1 MSTWDADV
9 AVVGL
14 GAWGSCALWQLA
26 GRGVDVLGVEQFE
39 PGHSLGSSHGG
50 SRMFRVTCLE
60 HPGLVPLA
68 RRSLELWH
76 ELAGAS
82 GTTLFENLG
91 GLLIGPEDGRIVGGT
106 LRAAREH
113 GIEVQRL
120 GRAEL
125 AERFPQ
131 HAALDPRDVAVW
143 EPSAGILR
151 PEESVRAAVG
161 LARSAGAAVF
171 TGTRVHKVSLV
182 GGGVELEVGS
192 RVLRVR
198 QAVLTVGSWLSSLV
212 PGMPLE
218 TLRMP
223 ITWFRSTAVD
233 GRHALDRFPVFMR
246 DLPGGEVLWGNG
258 SDGPYDVKL
267 GLEVHGRTPR
277 PLDPVT
283 DDRSVV
289 AQDWTHLTDVL
300 GTRLPGLET
309 APARVSVC
317 MLTTTPDGQFVLGR
331 PGGDP
336 RLVLAGGCNA
346 HGFKHAAGIGEALT
360 DIVTGAATRMPLDF
374 ASPDRAALQGESVA
388 ADSP

>member
-1 MSTWDADV
+1 VSTWDADV

-26 GRGVDVLGVEQFE
+26 RRGVDALGIEQFE

-60 HPGLVPLA
+60 HHGLVPLA

-76 ELAGAS
+76 ELGDAADA
-82 GTTLFENLG
+82 TLFENLG

-106 LRAAREH
+106 LRAAEQH
-113 GIEVQRL
+113 DIGVQRL
-120 GRAEL
+120 SRADV

-151 PEESVRAAVG
+151 PEESIRAAVR
-161 LARSAGAAVF
+161 LARSAGAPVF
-171 TGTRVHKVSLV
+171 TGTRVHEVRLV
-182 GGGVELEVGS
+182 DGGVELEIGS
-192 RVLRVR
+192 RILRVR
-198 QAVLTVGSWLSSLV
+198 QAVLTVGSWLTSLV
-212 PGMPLE
+212 PGLPLT

-223 ITWFRSTAVD
+223 ITWFRSGAD
-233 GRHALDRFPVFMR
+233 DKRHALDRFPVFMR

-258 SDGPYDVKL
+258 SEGPHDVKL

-289 AQDWTHLTDVL
+289 AQDWAHLTGVL
-300 GTRLPGLET
+300 DTYLPGLEP
-309 APARVSVC
+309 APAKVSVC

-331 PGGDP
+331 PDGDP

-346 HGFKHAAGIGEALT
+346 HGFKHATGIGEALT
-360 DIVTGAATRMPLDF
+360 DIVTGTAPRMPLEF
-374 ASPDRAALQGESVA
+374 AGPDRAALRG
-388 ADSP
+388 